1 TPTSFTVD
9 QATATRLVVSGSAGQ
24 SAGGSQ
30 TITITATDPYGNT
43 DTAFNGNKTLVFS
56 GATDS
61 PNPTTS
67 PTVRDRL
74 SADQTLGNNTS
85 ISFSNGQ
92 GSALTKL
99 YKAETAHLAAAD
111 SADSISASTGSDR
124 LTVTVDPGAAAKLAF
139 TTQPGGTING
149 GSAFGTQPV
158 VAVDDAYGNLVT
170 GDSSSITL
178 AIKAGTGTGGA
189 ALSGTT
195 TINAS
200 SGRATFSGLSIVK
213 AGTSYKLRATDGSLT
228 AVDSSAFDVTVGAA
242 AKLVFTT
249 SPAGAS

>member
-99 YKAETAHLAAAD
+99 YKTETAHLAAAD
-111 SADSISASTGSDR
+111 TADSISASTGSDR
-124 LTVTVDPGAAAKLAF
+124 LTITVDPATATRLVVSGSAGQSA
-139 TTQPGGTING
+139 G
-149 GSAFGTQPV
+149 GSQTITITATDP
-158 VAVDDAYGNLVT
+158 YGNT
-170 GDSSSITL
+170 DT
-178 AIKAGTGTGGA
+178 A
-189 ALSGTT
+189 
-195 TINAS
+195 
-200 SGRATFSGLSIVK
+200 FSGNKTLVFS
-213 AGTSYKLRATDGSLT
+213 GATDSPNP
-228 AVDSSAFDVTVGAA
+228 
-242 AKLVFTT
+242 TT
-249 SPAGAS
+249 SPTVRDRLSAAHSPYTTPSRCFSNGQGSALTK

>member
-1 TPTSFTVD
+1 NLRIDTSGAHTLAAGTTLSITGAVNRTSNSFSVGA
-9 QATATRLVVSGSAGQ
+9 ATASRLVVTGSASQ
-24 SAGGSQ
+24 TAGGSQ

-43 DTAFNGNKTLVFS
+43 DTAFSGNKTLVFS
-56 GATDS
+56 GAADS
-61 PNPTTS
+61 TNPTTN

-99 YKAETAHLAAAD
+99 YKTETAHLAAAD
-111 SADSISASTGSDR
+111 AADSISASTGSDR
-124 LTVTVDPGAAAKLAF
+124 LTITVDPGAASKLVF

-158 VAVDDAYGNLVT
+158 VDVVDAGGNLVT
-170 GDSSSITL
+170 GDSSSVTV
-178 AIKAGTGTGGA
+178 AIKAGTGAGGA
-189 ALSGTT
+189 ALSGTA

-200 SGRATFSGLSIVK
+200 SGRATFGGLSIDK

-228 AVDSSAFDVTVGAA
+228 A
-242 AKLVFTT
+242 
-249 SPAGAS
+249 